1 MKIYENK
8 KLFKKVIWFLLIL
21 IIVSFCFT
29 GEVNAK
35 DDARGGKLL
44 KPIVQFITFF
54 GDALMNIVHGVLFK
68 QWDTTITTDLTLNAA
83 EIGLSIVVGVVTAV
97 IIGAAVIITA
107 GAVVAA
113 LAGIGVTLASV
124 GVGTVVTVSVGA
136 GIWAGAAVFNS
147 DLLPDVIEL
156 PVYQISPEE
165 IFSNDILLLDV
176 DFFNPKSDKVLK
188 NKKGEVIKD
197 DNGKPY
203 ILESTAKQLREVI
216 SNWYIVLRDIALH
229 LMIKQNINRC

>member
-35 DDARGGKLL
+35 DDAKGGKLL

-197 DNGKPY
+197 DK
-203 ILESTAKQLREVI
+203 K
-216 SNWYIVLRDIALH
+216 
-229 LMIKQNINRC
+229 